1 MIRIVCEF
9 VQKIPQIEEKKNQ
22 KELQELAQR
31 ILEMIGL
38 IAGSSLEQTT
48 WLRRNLAV
56 KQTLQIAGS
65 EVDDE
70 SGNLEVFCN
79 DFVQLLVVHY

>member
-1 MIRIVCEF
+1 MTDDCLFWRRILCEF

-22 KELQELAQR
+22 KELQELSQR
-31 ILEMIGL
+31 ILEMVGL

-56 KQTLQIAGS
+56 KSTPQINGTDI
-65 EVDDE
+65 DDE
-70 SGNLEVFCN
+70 SGNESRTYLLE
-79 DFVQLLVVHY
+79 